1 MNVILAGPSVLEKI
15 AFVVFAVGV
24 LGGALVTITRKSAVA
39 ALIALVGTSCA
50 LAGLYATLSA
60 HFLAILQILVYAGA
74 IMVLFI
80 FAVMIVN
87 RDDEHPI
94 ALRGLFVRAAGV
106 LATGYLF
113 YRVAWI
119 VVRERQT
126 DVLGTTITLPI
137 PDYGNVA
144 SIGRL
149 LFTDFLF
156 PFEAISLLL
165 LAAVVA
171 GVLISRP
178 SRPTTDMGTLGGLAS
193 HSAPTPS
200 APAPALPPSGASGP
214 TPPLPPP
221 LASLAPSR
229 AASPNPPATV
239 RADEGEGRRPEGR
252 AGREVGPESSAAP
265 HATNSGGAA

>member
-1 MNVILAGPSVLEKI
+1 MNVILAGPSLLEKI
-15 AFVVFAVGV
+15 AFVVFALGL
-24 LGGALVTITRKSAVA
+24 LGGALVTITRKSAVSA
-39 ALIALVGTSCA
+39 IIALVGTSCA
-50 LAGLYATLSA
+50 MAGLYATLSA
-60 HFLAILQILVYAGA
+60 HFLAVLQILVYAGA

-137 PDYGNVA
+137 PGYGNVA

-149 LFTDFLF
+149 LFSDFLF

-178 SRPTTDMGTLGGLAS
+178 SRQT
-193 HSAPTPS
+193 
-200 APAPALPPSGASGP
+200 GA
-214 TPPLPPP
+214 T
-221 LASLAPSR
+221 
-229 AASPNPPATV
+229 
-239 RADEGEGRRPEGR
+239 
-252 AGREVGPESSAAP
+252 
-265 HATNSGGAA
+265 HSGGAV

>member
-1 MNVILAGPSVLEKI
+1 MNVILAGPSLLEKI

-24 LGGALVTITRKSAVA
+24 LGGALVTITRKSAVSA
-39 ALIALVGTSCA
+39 IIALVGTFCA
-50 LAGLYATLSA
+50 ISGLYATLSA
-60 HFLAILQILVYAGA
+60 HFLAVMQILVYAGA

-87 RDDEHPI
+87 RDDAHPI

-113 YRVAWI
+113 YRVAWL

-126 DVLGTTITLPI
+126 DVLATTITLPI
-137 PDYGNVA
+137 PGYGNVA

-156 PFEAISLLL
+156 PFEAVSLLL

-178 SRPTTDMGTLGGLAS
+178 SRPRDAAGATDMGGGGTA
-193 HSAPTPS
+193 
-200 APAPALPPSGASGP
+200 
-214 TPPLPPP
+214 
-221 LASLAPSR
+221 
-229 AASPNPPATV
+229 
-239 RADEGEGRRPEGR
+239 
-252 AGREVGPESSAAP
+252 
-265 HATNSGGAA
+265 

>member
-1 MNVILAGPSVLEKI
+1 MLDGPSLLERI
-15 AFVVFAVGV
+15 AFVVLAGGV
-24 LGGALVTITRKSAVA
+24 LGGALVTITRKSAVG
-39 ALIALVGTSCA
+39 ALIALVGTFCA
-50 LAGLYATLSA
+50 MSGLYATLSA
-60 HFLAILQILVYAGA
+60 HFLAVLQILVYAGA

-87 RDDEHPI
+87 RDDAHPI

-126 DVLGTTITLPI
+126 DVLATTITLPI
-137 PDYGNVA
+137 PEYGNVA

-156 PFEAISLLL
+156 PFEAVSLLL

-178 SRPTTDMGTLGGLAS
+178 SRPRDGAG
-193 HSAPTPS
+193 AP
-200 APAPALPPSGASGP
+200 
-214 TPPLPPP
+214 
-221 LASLAPSR
+221 
-229 AASPNPPATV
+229 
-239 RADEGEGRRPEGR
+239 D
-252 AGREVGPESSAAP
+252 
-265 HATNSGGAA
+265 GGAA

>member
-1 MNVILAGPSVLEKI
+1 MTILLTGPTLLDKI
-15 AFVVFAVGV
+15 AFVVLAGSLLGFA
-24 LGGALVTITRKSAVA
+24 LLTITRKSAVG
-39 ALIALVGTSCA
+39 ALMALVGASCA
-50 LAGLYATLSA
+50 MAGLYATLSA
-60 HFLAILQILVYAGA
+60 HLLAVLQILVYAGA

-87 RDDEHPI
+87 RDDAHPI

-126 DVLGTTITLPI
+126 DVLATTITLPI
-137 PDYGNVA
+137 PGYGNVA

-149 LFTDFLF
+149 LFSDFLF

-171 GVLISRP
+171 GVLIA
-178 SRPTTDMGTLGGLAS
+178 RPTRPGG
-193 HSAPTPS
+193 
-200 APAPALPPSGASGP
+200 
-214 TPPLPPP
+214 
-221 LASLAPSR
+221 
-229 AASPNPPATV
+229 
-239 RADEGEGRRPEGR
+239 
-252 AGREVGPESSAAP
+252 
-265 HATNSGGAA
+265 ATNSGGAD